1 MESGNSGTSSAQDLP
16 PLLERFPHQ
25 IPPAKR
31 QQVKGV
37 KVQLGAGAAGV
48 LQHIERRPSAKKE
61 QNPEGAPLRA
71 PDKRSTDF

>member
-16 PLLERFPHQ
+16 PLLERFPRQ

-37 KVQLGAGAAGV
+37 KVQLGSGAAEV
-48 LQHIERRPSAKKE
+48 LQDIERRPSAKE
-61 QNPEGAPLRA
+61 QNLEGAPLRA
-71 PDKRSTDF
+71 PDERSTDF